1 MRTCKGLLIL
11 NSHSMHKE
19 PAERVIYDLIP
30 QKFITV
36 FDEHTKTREFI
47 ETWLVAC
54 CNRDV
59 VHFDFRYVI
68 YAN

>member
-1 MRTCKGLLIL
+1 
-11 NSHSMHKE
+11 MHKE